1 MLFIIYAAL
10 GFWASGVVLYENKII
25 ITTSS
30 ELFTRKLVYGILFG
44 WLFIPI
50 AIIKRIAGR

>member
-10 GFWASGVVLYENKII
+10 GFWAAGVVLYENKII